1 MIEVRVPATS
11 ANVGPG
17 FDCMGLAVTAY
28 ASFRFSETGDGLCI
42 TGCPKQWQNEQNLVY
57 QACVQV
63 FSKCGKEISDLTI
76 EIDAHEV
83 PEARGLGSSAVCIV
97 GGIVGANALLGNP
110 LSKEEMLAL
119 CTEMEGHP
127 DNVAPALYGGLT
139 ISFCEGEKVFTVK
152 NQVHERFVFCA
163 LIPDYPV
170 LTADARSVLPKQV
183 SFHDALYNIGRC
195 AVLAKGLSDGD
206 IELVSHACD
215 DVLHQPYRKVLI
227 PDYEEVDRLA
237 DKHQALTWYISGS
250 GSTMMLIF
258 DHKEKAEALIQ
269 ETLQRKPH
277 WQAKLL
283 RVDNDGATVN
293 EALSVKENTH
303 G

>member
-17 FDCMGLAVTAY
+17 FDCMGLAVNAY
-28 ASFRFSETGDGLCI
+28 ASFRFSVIDTGLSI

-57 QACVQV
+57 QACLKV
-63 FSKCGKEISDLTI
+63 FSKCGKEISGLAI
-76 EIDAHEV
+76 EIDASEV

-97 GGIVGANALLGNP
+97 GGVVGANALLGSL
-110 LSKEEMLAL
+110 LSKEEMLEL

-139 ISFCEGEKVFTVK
+139 VSFCERERVFTVK
-152 NQVHERFVFCA
+152 NHVHERFVFCA

-170 LTADARSVLPKQV
+170 LTAEARNVLPKQV
-183 SFHDALYNIGRC
+183 SFHDALFNIGRC
-195 AVLAKGLSDGD
+195 AVLAKGFSDGD
-206 IELVSHACD
+206 TELVAHACD
-215 DVLHQPYRKVLI
+215 DVLHQPYRKGLI
-227 PDYEEVDRLA
+227 PDYDEVDCLA
-237 DKHQALTWYISGS
+237 KKHQALTWYISGS

-258 DHKEKAEALIQ
+258 DQKEKAKDLMQ
-269 ETLQRKPH
+269 EVSMLKPC

-283 RVDNDGATVN
+283 CVDNDGATV
-293 EALSVKENTH
+293 KEIRSGEGTAR